1 MSIKKNWFSVV
12 KPALVATVAVF
23 LATGAVNADADVQ
36 KAQRLLNAL
45 GFDAGSVDGQWGKKS
60 ETALSEFL
68 IEQGQ
73 EFDGNLDQTELD
85 LLQAAATAKNIST
98 KPLSGVEIENGN
110 LNFVYAP
117 VSPGKMSEKYW
128 WTEAWS
134 QLDFNNDGL
143 DDILYIGVMR
153 PENVKIVGPDTGGA
167 CGNKKCSGKMPGP
180 TLYFQNADGNFYEK
194 SILLTDNRSIS
205 GQSLAKQSPVG
216 DLNGD
221 GTLDFFLADTG
232 VGTHN
237 GMRDSYFLSQPDG
250 TWLESSDSHLSDP
263 NLIIF
268 DHGAAIGDI
277 DGDGDLDIVLT
288 ELKDSLTCWI
298 NSGDGHLKK
307 KHCGTAN
314 AFAIELA
321 DMDGDSDLDLVH
333 NGLSPTG
340 ISWNDG
346 IGNFVGNLKLPDVT
360 NWETTPEVS
369 VWDLDGDSD
378 NDIVFSRTE
387 NLYVGAGIQVLENL
401 GKNEFN
407 SEFYPLVVA
416 PKDFVPEGEGNE
428 WNTYVQAI
436 RFSDV
441 DKDGLTDIV
450 FVGGGDAPHAEKVQG
465 AFLKNLGGMKFKH
478 IYGDGADNPIKV
490 LPADK
495 FIEDKLN
502 AAKKTITVSE
512 SEKKTSANKAFAK
525 FSKGMD
531 FVTFSE
537 TEFSLFE
544 DGILMP
550 KSGAVL
556 LGLGN
561 SNLQDQGGRFDLL
574 VQWAGKQFPVAVC
587 FEYYTEQKF
596 AGFRV
601 NFSQAQGFG
610 GLDDLRKFGSNGCRF
625 EAGRAVA
632 VWEVSEDAKDIG
644 LWAFLDDLQ
653 ANGLAILE
661 NFPGMTDDQRNELAS
676 RFR

>member
-1 MSIKKNWFSVV
+1 MSIKKTWFSVV
-12 KPALVATVAVF
+12 KPALAATITVF
-23 LATGAVNADADVQ
+23 LAAGAVNADADVQ

-60 ETALSEFL
+60 QTALSEFL
-68 IEQGQ
+68 ISQNQ
-73 EFDGNLDQTELD
+73 TFDGTLDQTELD
-85 LLQAAATAKNIST
+85 VLQAAATAKNIST
-98 KPLSGVEIENGN
+98 KPLSGVEIENAN

-117 VSPGKMSEKYW
+117 VSPGKISEKYS

-134 QLDFNNDGL
+134 QADFNKDGL

-153 PENVKIVGPDTGGA
+153 PDNINVVGTDVGSS
-167 CGNKKCSGKMPGP
+167 CGYKKCTGVMPGP
-180 TLYFQNADGNFYEK
+180 TLYLQDLDGNFYEK
-194 SILLTDNRSIS
+194 SGLLRDDRDTS
-205 GQSLAKQSPVG
+205 GQSLAKQSLVG

-221 GTLDFFLADTG
+221 GIFDLFLADTG
-232 VGTHN
+232 MGGYKGV
-237 GMRDSYFLSQPDG
+237 RDSYFLSQADG
-250 TWLESSDSHLSDP
+250 SWIESSDSHLSDQ

-307 KHCGTAN
+307 KNCGTAN

-346 IGNFVGNLKLPDVT
+346 IGNFLGNLKLPDVT
-360 NWETTPEVS
+360 KWETTPEVS
-369 VWDLDGDSD
+369 IWDLDGDGD

-441 DKDGLTDIV
+441 DNDDLTDIV
-450 FVGGGDAPHAEKVQG
+450 FVGGGDAPHAEKVKR

-478 IYGDGADNPIKV
+478 IYGDGADNPIKA
-490 LPADK
+490 LSADN

-502 AAKKTITVSE
+502 AAKQTIIVSK
-512 SEKKTSANKAFAK
+512 SEKKTDANKAFTK
-525 FSKGMD
+525 FSKAME
-531 FVTFSE
+531 FATFSE
-537 TEFSLFE
+537 TDFSLFD

-556 LGLGN
+556 LGVGEE
-561 SNLQDQGGRFDLL
+561 NLQDQGGRFDLL

-625 EAGRAVA
+625 ETGRAVA

-661 NFPGMTDDQRNELAS
+661 NFPGMTDDERNELAS